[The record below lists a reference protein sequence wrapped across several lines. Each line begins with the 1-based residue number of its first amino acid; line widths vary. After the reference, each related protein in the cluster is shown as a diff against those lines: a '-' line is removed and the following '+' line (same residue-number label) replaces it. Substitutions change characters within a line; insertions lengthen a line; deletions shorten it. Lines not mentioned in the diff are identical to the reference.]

1 MRNKTKIFG
10 SLLLSVSFIVVLV
23 YCIGYRLGTCDPHY
37 SWDGQ
42 PYLLVGILFPMLV
55 IFYLL
60 FTHRANNNKI
70 LIIIAVIEIIVVSV
84 LYIAYYTNKL
94 YYEPYWNIHSEARYS
109 YKVARSLAPEIHF
122 DFWNYIG
129 KKWNA

>member
-1 MRNKTKIFG
+1 
-10 SLLLSVSFIVVLV
+10 
-23 YCIGYRLGTCDPHY
+23 
-37 SWDGQ
+37 
-42 PYLLVGILFPMLV
+42 MLV

-70 LIIIAVIEIIVVSV
+70 LIILAVLEIIVVSV
-84 LYIAYYTNKL
+84 LYIAYHTNKL
-94 YYEPYWNIHSEARYS
+94 YSEPYWYIHSEASYS

-129 KKWNA
+129 KKWKA